1 MVEVIDSGRSRA
13 GLWRGAVAAVVVGA
27 ALVVSAVLVRHPG
40 SAAAASTVTVTGNG
54 TAQGA
59 PDTLSY
65 QIGVNSTAIT
75 ASAALEE
82 NNARVGAL
90 ESSLIANGI
99 ARKDMQTTGLDI
111 STNTNPSG
119 VVTGFTVSDVLSVV
133 THRLA
138 SAGRT
143 LDAAVRVAG
152 DGAQLYGVTFSMSN
166 QSRVLAAARANA
178 MKNARAAAG
187 EYASASGASVGRVL
201 KITEQN
207 SSTPLPYAL
216 SGAEYTVMKSAVPL
230 QSGSASVNALVTVV
244 YALNG

>member
-40 SAAAASTVTVTGNG
+40 STVVASTVTVTGNG

-111 STNTNPSG
+111 STNTNSSG

-152 DGAQLYGVTFSMSN
+152 NGAQLYGVTFSLSN
-166 QSRVLAAARANA
+166 QSRVLAAARADA
-178 MKNARAAAG
+178 IKNARAAAG
-187 EYASASGASVGRVL
+187 EYASAGGASLGRVI
-201 KITEQN
+201 KISEQN
-207 SSTPLPYAL
+207 TASPLPYAVYGTGFPAAKA
-216 SGAEYTVMKSAVPL
+216 SVPL
-230 QSGSASVNALVTVV
+230 QRGTATVNALVTVV

>member
-1 MVEVIDSGRSRA
+1 MV
-13 GLWRGAVAAVVVGA
+13 
-27 ALVVSAVLVRHPG
+27 
-40 SAAAASTVTVTGNG
+40 ASTVTVTGNG

-111 STNTNPSG
+111 STNTNSSG

-152 DGAQLYGVTFSMSN
+152 NGAQLYGVTFSLSN
-166 QSRVLAAARANA
+166 QSRVLAAARADA
-178 MKNARAAAG
+178 IKNARAAAG
-187 EYASASGASVGRVL
+187 EYASAGGASLGRVI
-201 KITEQN
+201 KISEQN
-207 SSTPLPYAL
+207 TASPLPYAVYGTGFPAAKA
-216 SGAEYTVMKSAVPL
+216 SVPL
-230 QSGSASVNALVTVV
+230 QRGTATVNALVTVV